1 MGSGISSEQQ
11 HTLSSYEKQAIAKK
25 LRVVYDNLKALNK
38 FSDHELHLKLTEEY
52 NRLAEDIQNSK
63 QVQNG
68 HATEE
73 QKSVGPESKQD
84 DPSFSSSNVAH
95 TSTYPPSKD
104 GIKESHPYPPKKK
117 EEPAV
122 AGGSHSPHHMLP
134 THNYTAKTKPSDP
147 GDSVPEKKKA
157 NRSTRRRSF
166 DVEQQV
172 KRQQSFAVS
181 KTTENGVSDLSVSK
195 STPVL
200 ASVSNEKEATA
211 VDIDSWDSVTQQPF
225 CETCKMAFKSIAFL
239 DRHIKF
245 SSLHQE
251 NVKRLS
257 DGDTTV
263 HSSPIPK
270 HGISEAEM
278 VAVTKQ
284 EEGIHYRLLYSGS
297 KFYWR
302 CQQTID
308 VDIYHHFLPHVIEI
322 IPYHSGKQKELPR
335 IYLDYELVLHQ
346 VNDSVKDEVNNRKQL
361 LLSDRFTTAGEID
374 DQKLQ
379 QEVTLIKI
387 VTFILSRITFD
398 PKITM
403 IQKSL
408 SSIDK
413 SLSSSSKENKPVTVE
428 GEGQGEREGEEEKAK
443 EGKTASQQLKELN
456 ENIASTTAN
465 VITKDEDHCGFIALF
480 GDDHKLFPVLQAPP
494 IILVPMNVN
503 RRRRTT
509 AEEFDS
515 EVTTIHNDQSFI
527 NDSLNRANEFT
538 KVNARAEKIAQ
549 FVYTAAKLIKEKQ
562 YGFRKETNKYRRLW
576 LWAIHRILYQNK
588 VTKNRNHLN
597 ERNLNYIPQSPY
609 KPVRVRERHSFDAEM
624 SHGDSSS
631 YVVHSAPAAIVEE
644 DPMVNSINS
653 LVQQEG

>member
-1 MGSGISSEQQ
+1 MGSGISSEQ
-11 HTLSSYEKQAIAKK
+11 HTLSSYEKEAIAKK
-25 LRVVYDNLKALNK
+25 LRLVYDDLKASNK

-52 NRLAEDIQNSK
+52 NRLAKDIQNSK
-63 QVQNG
+63 HPQNG
-68 HATEE
+68 HAIEE
-73 QKSVGPESKQD
+73 QKSVGPESKDD
-84 DPSFSSSNVAH
+84 DPSLSSSNIVH
-95 TSTYPPSKD
+95 TSSYPPSKD
-104 GIKESHPYPPKKK
+104 GIKETHAYPPKKK
-117 EEPAV
+117 EEPV
-122 AGGSHSPHHMLP
+122 VTGGSHSPHHMLP
-134 THNYTAKTKPSDP
+134 THNYIAKTKS
-147 GDSVPEKKKA
+147 GDADAPPEKKKT

-172 KRQQSFAVS
+172 KRQQSFAGS
-181 KTTENGVSDLSVSK
+181 KNADNGASDISISK

-200 ASVSNEKEATA
+200 ATISDEKESVA
-211 VDIDSWDSVTQQPF
+211 VDSWDSVTQQPF
-225 CETCKMAFKSIAFL
+225 CEICKMAFKSLAFL

-270 HGISEAEM
+270 SGISEEDM

-346 VNDSVKDEVNNRKQL
+346 VSDSVNEEVNNRKQL

-374 DQKLQ
+374 DQKIK

-398 PKITM
+398 PKITT

-413 SLSSSSKENKPVTVE
+413 SLSTSSKENKPSMENKE
-428 GEGQGEREGEEEKAK
+428 GESETR
-443 EGKTASQQLKELN
+443 TASQRLTQLN
-456 ENIASTTAN
+456 EAIANGSGS
-465 VITKDEDHCGFIALF
+465 VITKDEDHCGFIALS
-480 GDDHKLFPVLQAPP
+480 GDNHKLFPVLNIPP
-494 IILVPMNVN
+494 VILVPMNVN

-509 AEEFDS
+509 AEEFDT
-515 EVTTIHNDQSFI
+515 EVTTITKDQSFI

-576 LWAIHRILYQNK
+576 LWVIHRILYQNK
-588 VTKNRNHLN
+588 VTKNRKNLN
-597 ERNLNYIPQSPY
+597 DRNLNYIPQSPY
-609 KPVRVRERHSFDAEM
+609 KPVRVRERKSFDTEM
-624 SHGDSSS
+624 IAGDSSS
-631 YVVHSAPAAIVEE
+631 YVVHSAQANVEE